1 VSDCNAR
8 RKLNLVNCFAR
19 SKAAEYCRTPK
30 DHRNSAVHDR
40 RLRFGVRRCCAAFEN
55 LGSLHADAVQKKSLR
70 VEIIQT
76 LMVRMKRFLL
86 SNLFGAFAVLMAHG
100 APSFDF
106 AAKATNELGVDLYR
120 QLATGVENLCISPY
134 SIDSAL
140 AMTFAGA
147 DGETRTEMARVLH
160 FPNNGDVPASFSALQ
175 HSLEKM
181 SAKTAE
187 LVKESKKFGGPSE
200 PITLNIAN
208 RLFAKKGYP
217 FRDAFLSLVKQY
229 FGGGFE
235 PLDFA
240 ADPAAAT
247 QRINKWVAD
256 QTRDRIRD
264 LIPPG
269 ALDKTTRL
277 VLANALYLK
286 APWANEFSQNATQPE
301 PFFVRRAPVDV
312 PMMQKTDKNLGYA
325 RREGFTV
332 VSVPYAGNEL
342 QFLVLLPDDI
352 NGLRGLESKL
362 SANILASCA
371 KLEKRDVDLHLPK
384 FKLELPTITLAKA
397 FEALGMK
404 SAFDQ
409 PKGSANFDKIAPR
422 TPQDYLYISQIFHKT
437 FIAVDEKGT
446 EAAAATA
453 VAMLA
458 GSALRSPP
466 PPPIEVKVD
475 RPFVYAIQHVPSG
488 VCLFLGRVTD
498 PR

>member
-1 VSDCNAR
+1 
-8 RKLNLVNCFAR
+8 
-19 SKAAEYCRTPK
+19 
-30 DHRNSAVHDR
+30 
-40 RLRFGVRRCCAAFEN
+40 
-55 LGSLHADAVQKKSLR
+55 
-70 VEIIQT
+70 
-76 LMVRMKRFLL
+76 MKRFLIPYV
-86 SNLFGAFAVLMAHG
+86 FGGLLVTMAQG
-100 APSFDF
+100 ATNFEL
-106 AAKATNELGVDLYR
+106 AAKATNELGVDLHR
-120 QLATGVENLCISPY
+120 QLASGDENLCISPY

-147 DGETRTEMARVLH
+147 DGETRSEMARVLH
-160 FPNNGDVPASFSALQ
+160 FPNGGDVPGSFSAL
-175 HSLEKM
+175 HNSLEQM

-187 LVKESKKFGGPSE
+187 LAKESKKFPDVSGSE

-208 RLFAKKGYP
+208 RLFAQKGYH
-217 FRDAFLSLVKQY
+217 FRDAYLSLVKQN
-229 FGGGFE
+229 FGGAFE
-235 PLDFA
+235 PLDFV

-264 LIPPG
+264 LIPGG

-286 APWANEFSQNATQPE
+286 APWASEFSQSATQPE
-301 PFFVRRAPVDV
+301 PFFVRGAPVDV
-312 PMMQKTDKNLGYA
+312 PMMRQTDKNFGYA

-332 VSVPYAGNEL
+332 VSLPYAGNDL
-342 QFLVLLPDDI
+342 QFVVLLPDDI
-352 NGLRGLESKL
+352 NGLRQLESKL
-362 SANILASCA
+362 SADVLAGCA
-371 KLEKRDVDLHLPK
+371 KLEKRDVDLYLPK
-384 FKLELPTITLAKA
+384 FKLEPPTITLAKQ

-404 SAFDQ
+404 TAFNE

-422 TPQDYLYISQIFHKT
+422 TPDDYLYISQIFHKT

-453 VAMLA
+453 VAMMTA
-458 GSALRSPP
+458 TGLRSPP

>member
-1 VSDCNAR
+1 
-8 RKLNLVNCFAR
+8 
-19 SKAAEYCRTPK
+19 
-30 DHRNSAVHDR
+30 
-40 RLRFGVRRCCAAFEN
+40 
-55 LGSLHADAVQKKSLR
+55 
-70 VEIIQT
+70 
-76 LMVRMKRFLL
+76 MKRFFL
-86 SNLFGAFAVLMAHG
+86 SNLFGAFTVMMAHG

-106 AAKATNELGVDLYR
+106 AAKATNEIGVDLYR
-120 QLATGVENLCISPY
+120 QLATGAENLCISPY

-140 AMTFAGA
+140 AMTFVGA

-160 FPNNGDVPASFSALQ
+160 FVNDGDVPASFSALQ
-175 HSLEKM
+175 HSLEEM

-187 LVKESKKFGGPSE
+187 LVKQSKKFGGPSE

-208 RLFAKKGYP
+208 HLFAQEGYH
-217 FRDAFLSLVKQY
+217 FREAFLALVKQN
-229 FGGGFE
+229 FGGAFE
-235 PLDFA
+235 PIDFV

-264 LIPPG
+264 LIPRG
-269 ALDKTTRL
+269 ALDNTTRL

-301 PFFVRRAPVDV
+301 PFFVGGAPVDV
-312 PMMQKTDKNLGYA
+312 PMMRKTDKNFGYA

-332 VSVPYAGNEL
+332 ISLPYVGDEL
-342 QFLVLLPDDI
+342 QFVILLPDEI
-352 NGLRGLESKL
+352 NGPSGLEAKL
-362 SANILASCA
+362 SSEVLASCA
-371 KLEKRDVDLHLPK
+371 KLQKRDVDLHLPK
-384 FKLELPTITLAKA
+384 FKFEPPTITLAKQ

-404 SAFDQ
+404 TAFDQ

-422 TPQDYLYISQIFHKT
+422 TLSDYLFISQIFHKT

-488 VCLFLGRVTD
+488 VCLFLGRITD